1 MKLPPLNDD
10 ELQAFLREGL
20 WVAKIATHNPD
31 ESICMTPLTYAVDD
45 NGDVLFTT
53 WQNNDAVAIS
63 DATPAPRCSSTR
75 STSPSLVGARRYG
88 STT

>member
-20 WVAKIATHNPD
+20 WVAKIATRNAD
-31 ESICMTPLTYAVDD
+31 GSIRMTPLTYAVDD

-53 WQNNDAVAIS
+53 WQNSEAVRHLGR
-63 DATPAPRCSSTR
+63 DTRPRCSSTR
-75 STSPSLVGARRYG
+75 STSSSLVGARRYG